1 MNKLKMERLQIA
13 VQKSGRLLDDSLK
26 LLKECGLKMPSPQG
40 QLKASV
46 DNFPLDLLFLRNS
59 DIPEY
64 VADGVA
70 DIAIIGENLLIEKE
84 SNVELILPLGFSKCR
99 VSLAATK
106 SSSIQSLK
114 DFEGKKI
121 ATSYPV
127 TLRKFLDEKGVNA
140 SIHTISGSVEIA
152 PTIGLADG
160 ICDIVSTGNTLFM
173 NGLREVEQILSSQAI
188 LIGNKELSPSKRVLL
203 DQLIF
208 RIQSVLA
215 AKNAKYVL
223 LNCREEQL
231 EAITAILPG
240 IKSPTI
246 MPLAEKGWLSVHS
259 VIQEQQF
266 WDNID
271 ALRKAGAEGILI
283 VPIEKMIQ

>member
-1 MNKLKMERLQIA
+1 MERLQIA
-13 VQKSGRLLDDSLK
+13 VQKSGRLLDDSLN
-26 LLKECGLKMPSPQG
+26 LLKECGLKIPSPQG

-84 SNVELILPLGFSKCR
+84 SNVALLMPLGFSKCR

-106 SSSIQSLK
+106 SSNIQSVK

-127 TLRKFLDEKGVNA
+127 TLKKFLDEKGVNA

-173 NGLREVEQILSSQAI
+173 NGLREVEKILTSQAI
-188 LIGNKELSPSKRVLL
+188 LIGNKQLSPSKQDVLNK
-203 DQLIF
+203 LIF

-215 AKNAKYVL
+215 AKNTKYVL

-231 EAITAILPG
+231 AAITTILPG
-240 IKSPTI
+240 IKSPTV

-271 ALRKAGAEGILI
+271 ALQKAGAEGILI
-283 VPIEKMIQ
+283 VPIQKMIL

>member
-1 MNKLKMERLQIA
+1 MERLQIA
-13 VQKSGRLLDDSLK
+13 VQKSGRLLDDSLN
-26 LLKECGLKMPSPQG
+26 LLKECGLKIPSPQG

-84 SNVELILPLGFSKCR
+84 SNVALLMPLGFSKCR

-106 SSSIQSLK
+106 SSNIQSVK

-127 TLRKFLDEKGVNA
+127 TLKKFLDEKGVNA

-173 NGLREVEQILSSQAI
+173 NGLREVEKILTSQAI
-188 LIGNKELSPSKRVLL
+188 LIGNKQLSPSKQDVLNK
-203 DQLIF
+203 LIF

-215 AKNAKYVL
+215 AKNTKYVL

-231 EAITAILPG
+231 AAITNILPG
-240 IKSPTI
+240 IKSPTV

-271 ALRKAGAEGILI
+271 ALQKAGAEGILI
-283 VPIEKMIQ
+283 VPIQKMIL

>member
-1 MNKLKMERLQIA
+1 MERLQIA

-26 LLKECGLKMPSPQG
+26 LLKEGGLKIPSPQG

-106 SSSIQSLK
+106 SSNIQSVK

-127 TLRKFLDEKGVNA
+127 TLKKFLDEKGVNA

-173 NGLREVEQILSSQAI
+173 NGLREVEQILTSQAI
-188 LIGNKELSPSKRVLL
+188 LIGNKKLSPSKKNLL

-240 IKSPTI
+240 IKSPTV

>member
-1 MNKLKMERLQIA
+1 MERLQIA
-13 VQKSGRLLDDSLK
+13 VQKSGRLLDDSLN
-26 LLKECGLKMPSPQG
+26 LLKECGLKIPSPQG

-84 SNVELILPLGFSKCR
+84 SNVALLMPLGFSKCR

-106 SSSIQSLK
+106 SSNIQSVK

-127 TLRKFLDEKGVNA
+127 TLKKFLDEKGVNA

-173 NGLREVEQILSSQAI
+173 NGLREVEKILTSQAI
-188 LIGNKELSPSKRVLL
+188 LIGNKQLSPSKQDVLNK
-203 DQLIF
+203 LIF

-215 AKNAKYVL
+215 AKNTKYVL

-231 EAITAILPG
+231 AAITTILPG
-240 IKSPTI
+240 IKSPTV

-271 ALRKAGAEGILI
+271 ALQKAGAEGILI
-283 VPIEKMIQ
+283 VPIENMIQ

>member
-1 MNKLKMERLQIA
+1 MERLQIA

-26 LLKECGLKMPSPQG
+26 LLKECGLKIPSPQG

-84 SNVELILPLGFSKCR
+84 SNVALLMPLGFSKCR

-106 SSSIQSLK
+106 SSDIQSVK

-127 TLRKFLDEKGVNA
+127 TLKKFLDEKGVNA

-173 NGLREVEQILSSQAI
+173 NGLREVEKILTSQAI
-188 LIGNKELSPSKRVLL
+188 LIGNKQLTPTKQDVLN
-203 DQLIF
+203 QLIF

-231 EAITAILPG
+231 AAITAILPG
-240 IKSPTI
+240 IKSPTV

>member
-1 MNKLKMERLQIA
+1 MERLQIA
-13 VQKSGRLLDDSLK
+13 VQKSGRLLDDSLN
-26 LLKECGLKMPSPQG
+26 LLKECGLKIPSPQG

-84 SNVELILPLGFSKCR
+84 SNVALLMPLGFSKCR

-106 SSSIQSLK
+106 SSNIQSVK

-127 TLRKFLDEKGVNA
+127 TLKKFLDEKGVNA

-173 NGLREVEQILSSQAI
+173 NGLREVEKILTSQAI
-188 LIGNKELSPSKRVLL
+188 LIGNKQLSPSKQDVLNK
-203 DQLIF
+203 LIF
-208 RIQSVLA
+208 RIKSVLA
-215 AKNAKYVL
+215 AKNTKYVL

-231 EAITAILPG
+231 AAITTILPG
-240 IKSPTI
+240 IKSPTV

-271 ALRKAGAEGILI
+271 ALQKAGAEGILI

>member
-1 MNKLKMERLQIA
+1 MERLQIA
-13 VQKSGRLLDDSLK
+13 VQKSGRLLDDSLN
-26 LLKECGLKMPSPQG
+26 LLKECGLKIPSPQG

-70 DIAIIGENLLIEKE
+70 DVSIIGENLLIEKE
-84 SNVELILPLGFSKCR
+84 SNVALLMPLGFSKCR

-106 SSSIQSLK
+106 SSNIQSVK

-127 TLRKFLDEKGVNA
+127 TLKKFLDEKGVNA

-173 NGLREVEQILSSQAI
+173 NGLREVEKILTSQAI
-188 LIGNKELSPSKRVLL
+188 LIGNKQLSPSKQDVLNK
-203 DQLIF
+203 LIF

-215 AKNAKYVL
+215 AKNTKYVL

-231 EAITAILPG
+231 AAITTILPG
-240 IKSPTI
+240 IKSPTV

-271 ALRKAGAEGILI
+271 ALQKAGAEGILI

>member
-1 MNKLKMERLQIA
+1 M
-13 VQKSGRLLDDSLK
+13 
-26 LLKECGLKMPSPQG
+26 
-40 QLKASV
+40 
-46 DNFPLDLLFLRNS
+46 
-59 DIPEY
+59 
-64 VADGVA
+64 
-70 DIAIIGENLLIEKE
+70 
-84 SNVELILPLGFSKCR
+84 PLGFSKCR

-106 SSSIQSLK
+106 SSNIQSVK

-127 TLRKFLDEKGVNA
+127 TLKKFLDEKGVNA

-173 NGLREVEQILSSQAI
+173 NGLREVEKILTSQAI
-188 LIGNKELSPSKRVLL
+188 LIGNKQLSPSKQDVLNK
-203 DQLIF
+203 LIF

-215 AKNAKYVL
+215 AKNTKYVL

-231 EAITAILPG
+231 AAITTILPG
-240 IKSPTI
+240 IKSPTV

-271 ALRKAGAEGILI
+271 ALQKAGAEGILI

>member
-1 MNKLKMERLQIA
+1 MERLQIA
-13 VQKSGRLLDDSLK
+13 VQKSGRLLDDSLN
-26 LLKECGLKMPSPQG
+26 LLKECGLKIPSPQG

-84 SNVELILPLGFSKCR
+84 SNVALLMPLGFSKCR

-106 SSSIQSLK
+106 SSNIQSVK

-127 TLRKFLDEKGVNA
+127 TLKKFLDEKGVNA

-173 NGLREVEQILSSQAI
+173 NGLREVEKILTSQAI
-188 LIGNKELSPSKRVLL
+188 LIGNKQLSPSKQDVLNK
-203 DQLIF
+203 LIF

-215 AKNAKYVL
+215 AKNTKYVL

-231 EAITAILPG
+231 AAITNILPG
-240 IKSPTI
+240 IKSPTV

-271 ALRKAGAEGILI
+271 ALQKAGAEGILI

>member
-1 MNKLKMERLQIA
+1 MERLQIA
-13 VQKSGRLLDDSLK
+13 VQKSGRLLDDSLN
-26 LLKECGLKMPSPQG
+26 LLKECGLKIPSPQG

-70 DIAIIGENLLIEKE
+70 DVAIIGENLLIEKE
-84 SNVELILPLGFSKCR
+84 SNVALLMPLGFSKCR

-106 SSSIQSLK
+106 SSNIQSVK

-127 TLRKFLDEKGVNA
+127 TLKKFLDEKGVNA

-173 NGLREVEQILSSQAI
+173 NGLREVEKILTSQAI
-188 LIGNKELSPSKRVLL
+188 LIGNKQLSPSKQDVLNK
-203 DQLIF
+203 LIF

-215 AKNAKYVL
+215 AKNTKYVL

-231 EAITAILPG
+231 AAITTILPG
-240 IKSPTI
+240 IKSPTV

-271 ALRKAGAEGILI
+271 ALQKAGAEGILI